1 MKIFSQKVMSVFF
14 CGLFLLFLTS
24 AAVGQ
29 NMFRKVNDI
38 DGDGKADFVITR
50 DIGGARYWYIW
61 QSANGFRVFQWG
73 ITNDQNAAGDYDGD
87 GKTDF
92 AIFRVEPATPGPGFA
107 RLSFWIYGSQ
117 IGVKLVPITN
127 APERPYTVH
136 QQDYDADGKTDP
148 AMIHYGD
155 NIQSYLTVLPST
167 GGTGW
172 STLHFGTYI
181 KTGDMIGDNRADY
194 ASYNS
199 STNRVSLQD
208 SPSGAMQTIQF
219 GLADDEFVA
228 ADFDGDGKGDLAIF
242 RPSNGQ
248 WWWLRSSDNV
258 VNATTFGTMGDVP
271 VPADYDGDG
280 KTDIAIWRPGA
291 QSQYWVYGSQ
301 VGIFVFDWGISSD
314 SVVRY

>member
-1 MKIFSQKVMSVFF
+1 MRSYRKKASTGFLCCLFSVFF
-14 CGLFLLFLTS
+14 MSTVF
-24 AAVGQ
+24 GQ
-29 NMFRKVNDI
+29 NMFRKINDF

-50 DIGGARYWYIW
+50 NVSGARYWYIW
-61 QSANGFRVFQWG
+61 QSTNGFSVFKWW

-87 GKTDF
+87 GKTDYGV
-92 AIFRVEPATPGPGFA
+92 FRKESTTPGNA
-107 RLSFWIYGSQ
+107 NLSFWIYASQ
-117 IGVKLVPITN
+117 IGVKLVPINN
-127 APERPYTVH
+127 APDRPYTVH

-155 NIQSYLTVLPST
+155 NIDSYLTVLPST
-167 GGTGW
+167 GGIGW

-199 STNRVSLQD
+199 STNLVTRQD
-208 SPSGAMQTIQF
+208 SPSGTRQTIQF
-219 GLADDEFVA
+219 GLAGDEFVP
-228 ADFDGDGKGDLAIF
+228 ADFDGDGKGDLASY

-248 WWWLRSSDNV
+248 WWWMRSSDNV
-258 VNATTFGTMGDVP
+258 INATTFGTAGDVP

-280 KTDIAIWRPGA
+280 KTDIAIWRAGA

-314 SVVRY
+314 TAVRY